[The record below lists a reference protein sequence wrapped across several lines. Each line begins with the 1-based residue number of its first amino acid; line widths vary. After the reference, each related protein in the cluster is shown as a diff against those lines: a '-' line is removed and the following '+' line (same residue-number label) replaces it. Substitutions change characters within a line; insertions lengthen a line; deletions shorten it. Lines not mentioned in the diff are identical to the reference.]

1 MIVSP
6 FAPNGDSNP
15 SSLLNR
21 VRAELSVGAAGGSG
35 PANHRARFLT
45 VPGRRASFSSMS
57 KLLSGSK
64 NEANA
69 PRLRS
74 WTVAL
79 IRNRGP
85 LNHGLQFLGFVE
97 ASDAKAAEVA
107 AAKDFGLTN
116 FQCKRLL
123 VQEAGRDH

>member
-1 MIVSP
+1 VFVP
-6 FAPNGDSNP
+6 TADSCTAAKKP
-15 SSLLNR
+15 LAGLRLLR
-21 VRAELSVGAAGGSG
+21 FRPHEPAA
-35 PANHRARFLT
+35 HRARFLT
-45 VPGRRASFSSMS
+45 VPGRCASFSSMS

-69 PRLRS
+69 PRLRN

>member
-1 MIVSP
+1 
-6 FAPNGDSNP
+6 
-15 SSLLNR
+15 
-21 VRAELSVGAAGGSG
+21 
-35 PANHRARFLT
+35 
-45 VPGRRASFSSMS
+45 MS

-69 PRLRS
+69 PHLRS
-74 WTVAL
+74 WAVAL

-85 LNHGLQFLGFVE
+85 LNHGLQFLGFVV

>member
-1 MIVSP
+1 MLLA
-6 FAPNGDSNP
+6 FGTGP
-15 SSLLNR
+15 SR
-21 VRAELSVGAAGGSG
+21 
-35 PANHRARFLT
+35 
-45 VPGRRASFSSMS
+45 SFET
-57 KLLSGSK
+57 G
-64 NEANA
+64 
-69 PRLRS
+69 
-74 WTVAL
+74 
-79 IRNRGP
+79 GP